1 LSELSEATG
10 PVETPIEESEKKVAL
25 LYKRNAQPDE
35 AVLHLLEAGLTEAG
49 FKVFIDRHMNIGV
62 EWATEIEW
70 QICSAEAVI
79 PLLSSRSINSEM
91 LEYEVQRAHR
101 AAQEQRGMPR
111 ILPVRVDFE
120 GALPDTLAA
129 ILDRL
134 NYTVWSGPEDNARLV
149 AALVDSLNN
158 PPAPK
163 PEGLRD
169 TGETVGGAV
178 PLDSEF
184 YIVRDT
190 DEQFRTAI
198 ARQTSIVLVKGAR
211 QMGKTSLL
219 ARGLQQAREQGAKVV
234 FTDFQTLNTSHLQSV
249 EMLYRTLAELI
260 AEQLDLD
267 VWPSEVWNSERGP
280 NINFER
286 YLKREVLGTI
296 KEPLVWGLDEVDRL
310 FTCDFGSEVFGLFRS
325 WHNRRALDPSGPWS
339 RLTLAIAYATEAH
352 LFIRDLNQSPFNV
365 GTRVALGD
373 FTVEEVGELN
383 RRYESPL
390 KGHSELTRFYRLVGG
405 QPYLVRR
412 GLALLSE
419 HGTSL
424 ESLEAHAD
432 SDDGPFGDHL
442 RRILVS
448 ISQDAELAGTVRSVL
463 HGEACPSSDDFYRL
477 RSAGLLAGDNVES
490 VTPRCAIY
498 ASYLLRHLNK
508 VGDAAVARINKRQ
521 KQIDDLRIEIDRGR
535 MEKQVADVVDSP
547 FFRGLQEKARDLRR
561 TSEE

>member
-1 LSELSEATG
+1 MTQTAEATAST
-10 PVETPIEESEKKVAL
+10 ETQPEGTEKKVAL

-35 AVLHLLEAGLTEAG
+35 SVLQLLEAGLTEAG

-70 QICSAEAVI
+70 QICSSEAVI

-91 LEYEVQRAHR
+91 LEYEIQRAHR
-101 AAQEQRGMPR
+101 AAQEQRGRPR
-111 ILPVRVDFE
+111 ILPVRVDYD
-120 GALPDTLAA
+120 GPLPDTLAS

-134 NYTVWSGPEDNARLV
+134 NYTIWSAPEDDVRLV
-149 AALVDSLNN
+149 TDLVDSLKN
-158 PPAPK
+158 PPILK
-163 PEGLRD
+163 SETLRD
-169 TGETVGGAV
+169 AGDTVGGAV

-184 YIVRDT
+184 YVVRDT

-198 ARQTSIVLVKGAR
+198 VRQTSIVLVKGAR

-219 ARGLQQAREQGAKVV
+219 ARGLQQAREHGAKVV
-234 FTDFQTLNTSHLQSV
+234 LTDFQTLNTSHLQSV
-249 EMLYRTLAELI
+249 ETLYRTLAELV

-267 VWPSEVWNSERGP
+267 VWPDEVWNPERGP

-325 WHNRRALDPSGPWS
+325 WHNRRALDPTGPWS

-365 GTRVALGD
+365 GTRVALSD
-373 FTVEEVGELN
+373 FTSEEVGELN
-383 RRYESPL
+383 RRYDSPL
-390 KGHSELTRFYRLVGG
+390 KGQGELTRFYRLVGG

-412 GLALLSE
+412 GLALLAE
-419 HGTSL
+419 NGASL
-424 ESLEAHAD
+424 TSLEAHAD

-448 ISQDAELAGTVRSVL
+448 ISQDSELAGIVRSVL
-463 HGEACPSSDDFYRL
+463 HGEACPSSDAFYRL

-498 ASYLLRHLNK
+498 SSYLLRHLDK
-508 VGDAAVARINKRQ
+508 VGAAAVARINHRQ

-535 MEKQVADVVDSP
+535 MEKQVADVVESP
-547 FFRGLQEKARDLRR
+547 FFVGLQEKARDLRK